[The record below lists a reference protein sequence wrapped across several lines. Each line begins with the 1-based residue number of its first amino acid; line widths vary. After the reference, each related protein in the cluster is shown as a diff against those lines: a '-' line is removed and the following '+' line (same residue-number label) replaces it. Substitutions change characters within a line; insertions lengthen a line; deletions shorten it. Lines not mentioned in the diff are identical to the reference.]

1 MTTVGHITGDT
12 MKEETIKD
20 LEEVYRKASAM
31 NLSPAEHAEVNK
43 LIVSTFQ
50 AGVDWALFVVPLEG
64 YSNLTEAI
72 KAGEPIDWEKLN
84 GLNVKCV
91 NSGIATVAGVL
102 VRKRESSEDLYTGWC
117 SVGMDDVYLTALS
130 RAWNGFDG
138 WTLWLEGATPLRRKT
153 ADQLELYTYFLGQV
167 KGDSPYLA
175 YVGSPLATDTKSTI
189 FYAPEMLKSINPAAD
204 WVVLDEYGPFQK
216 PVDK

>member
-50 AGVDWALFVVPLEG
+50 AGADWALFVVPLEG
-64 YSNLTEAI
+64 YSNLTAAI
-72 KAGEPIDWEKLN
+72 STGEPIDWEKLN

-138 WTLWLEGATPLRRKT
+138 WTLWLEGEIPLRRKT
-153 ADQLELYTYFLGQV
+153 ADQLEVGTYFRGESGQ
-167 KGDSPYLA
+167 KL
-175 YVGSPLATDTKSTI
+175 YVGEEIDSSKIVRHVPKMEESLFGPS
-189 FYAPEMLKSINPAAD
+189 E
-204 WVVLDEYGPFQK
+204 WVVLEEYGPFPFPDTQ
-216 PVDK
+216 